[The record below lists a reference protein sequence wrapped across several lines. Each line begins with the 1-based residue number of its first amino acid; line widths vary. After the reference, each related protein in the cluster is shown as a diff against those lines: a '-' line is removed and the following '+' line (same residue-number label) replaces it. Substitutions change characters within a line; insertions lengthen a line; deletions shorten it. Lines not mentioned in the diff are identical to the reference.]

1 MVHKS
6 RGDYFKA
13 AIPMMPEEN
22 KAIASFSRTPRCW
35 KIGAAATILAAGN
48 PYPISQVTFSEKG
61 TKITPH
67 THIYNLEILF
77 HIESISTIK
86 KFQNL
91 LCVPRQSNSE
101 NCHKNGLQ
109 SNFSRMPNF

>member
-61 TKITPH
+61 TKIPLKLASKEFEFL
-67 THIYNLEILF
+67 IFNY
-77 HIESISTIK
+77 
-86 KFQNL
+86 
-91 LCVPRQSNSE
+91 
-101 NCHKNGLQ
+101 
-109 SNFSRMPNF
+109 

>member
-35 KIGAAATILAAGN
+35 KIGAAATILAVGN

-61 TKITPH
+61 TKIPLKLASKEFEFF
-67 THIYNLEILF
+67 IFN
-77 HIESISTIK
+77 
-86 KFQNL
+86 
-91 LCVPRQSNSE
+91 
-101 NCHKNGLQ
+101 NGIH
-109 SNFSRMPNF
+109 F